1 MQSKIR
7 TKIISRINL
16 LIAVLLGLALFQA
29 IIFSFWV
36 PSRSQTPL
44 KLPIFVGSLGKKE
57 VRSELPVR
65 IKIPKIRVDTTLERV
80 GLASDGSVGIPSGPG
95 NAAWFELSPRPGEK
109 GNAIITGHFG
119 WKNGIPAVFDDLY
132 KLIKGDKIYV
142 EDETGTSTVFIVRE
156 SKRYDPKTSA
166 SFVFISNDEK
176 SHLNL
181 ITCEGI
187 WNKTQKSYSKRLV
200 VFADKEE
207 NKKIK

>member
-1 MQSKIR
+1 M
-7 TKIISRINL
+7 ISSINL
-16 LIAVLLGLALFQA
+16 LIAVLLGLALLQA
-29 IIFSFWV
+29 IIFSFWN
-36 PSRSQTPL
+36 PSSSQTSL
-44 KLPIFVGSLGKKE
+44 KLPILAEKFIGSLGKKE
-57 VRSELPVR
+57 IRSELPIR
-65 IKIPKIRVDTTLERV
+65 IKIPKIGVDTTLERV
-80 GLASDGSVGIPSGPG
+80 GLASDGTVGIPSYPS

-119 WKNGIPAVFDDLY
+119 WKNGIPAVFDNLY
-132 KLIKGDKIYV
+132 KLNRGDKIYI

-166 SFVFISNDEK
+166 SLVFISTDER

-200 VFADKEE
+200 VFADKEDD
-207 NKKIK
+207 KKIK